1 MSCDFNSTEYG
12 HISGDFTVKKLSD
25 VCSAESGIQTGPFGS
40 QLHKSDYVESGTPII
55 TVEHLGENYI
65 RHANTP
71 FVSKADKERLSKYI
85 LKEGDIVF
93 SRVGSVDR
101 RALVTAEE
109 DGWMFSGRCL
119 RVRPNPEKID
129 PVYLSYFMG
138 LKAFK
143 EHIRSVAVGA
153 TMPSINTK
161 ILSGLSVYFPRDLR
175 VQKKIGEIFQFL
187 DAKIKIN
194 VKTNQTLEQIAQ
206 AIFKSWF
213 VDFEPVKAKINALE
227 AGGSEEH
234 ALLAAMQAISGKDKA
249 QLTQLQTDNPEHYN
263 QLRTTAEL
271 FPSAMQD
278 SELGEIPEGW
288 SASTVGEEF
297 DVTMGQSPPGSTYNE
312 QAEGI
317 PFFQGRRDFGKRFP
331 SERVYCT
338 APKRMANK
346 GDTLLSVRAPVG
358 DSNIALADCCIGR
371 GLAAL
376 RHKSQSSSFTYYSV
390 KQLGKEL
397 ASYDSEGTVF
407 GSINQK
413 NLKALS
419 VIKPCAQLVG
429 AFESYAGS
437 LDKTIFTKSKE
448 SQTLKQTRDTL
459 LPKLLSG
466 KLIINSPADSEEIL

>member
-1 MSCDFNSTEYG
+1 MGCRSFPTHWQLLPLAEALDALIDYRGKTPKKTDTG
-12 HISGDFTVKKLSD
+12 IPLITAKIVKNGKIL
-25 VCSAESGIQTGPFGS
+25 P
-40 QLHKSDYVESGTPII
+40 
-55 TVEHLGENYI
+55 
-65 RHANTP
+65 
-71 FVSKADKERLSKYI
+71 VSEFI
-85 LKEGDIVF
+85 
-93 SRVGSVDR
+93 
-101 RALVTAEE
+101 AEE
-109 DGWMFSGRCL
+109 DYDEWMVRGLPQVGDVVVTTEAPLGEVAQLEDCNVALAQRIVTLRGAKEILESDYLRYVMQGPYVQGQLEARASGSTVKGIKQSEL
-119 RVRPNPEKID
+119 RKVLLPIPPKQEQ
-129 PVYLSYFMG
+129 
-138 LKAFK
+138 
-143 EHIRSVAVGA
+143 
-153 TMPSINTK
+153 TK
-161 ILSGLSVYFPRDLR
+161 I
-175 VQKKIGEIFQFL
+175 
-187 DAKIKIN
+187 AKILKSIDNKIQIN
-194 VKTNQTLEQIAQ
+194 NQTNQTLEQIAQ

-213 VDFEPVKAKINALE
+213 VDFEPVKAKINALA
-227 AGGSEEH
+227 AGGSQED

-249 QLTQLQTDNPEHYN
+249 QLTQLQTENPDYYN

-271 FPSAMQD
+271 FPAAMHD
-278 SELGEIPEGW
+278 SELGEIPRGW

-297 DVTMGQSPPGSTYNE
+297 GVTMGQSPPGSTYNE
-312 QAEGI
+312 ESEGI

-358 DSNIALADCCIGR
+358 DSNIALTDCCIGR

-466 KLIINSPADSEEIL
+466 ELIIKGIRI